1 LASNL
6 KKGDQVIVNETW
18 DDPKSFYH
26 GAEGV
31 VTDDSNTSESAR
43 VKITK
48 CDKAP
53 KEVGKEFHLTFLGRK
68 DAKVLPLPVGRSTQ
82 PKEAVDHPDHYGG
95 DTTYE
100 VFKVV
105 EAWGLD
111 EDAYLFNVV
120 KYVARAKKKGKFL
133 EDLKKARVY
142 LDRRIKQ
149 LEDAQ

>member
-1 LASNL
+1 MTASTEQKKPLAFSVGDRVEFADPYQEAWQGGEGAIVELPTASREQYKVHIIALPPTNVHWKVGEFMWDIEENL
-6 KKGDQVIVNETW
+6 KPIG
-18 DDPKSFYH
+18 
-26 GAEGV
+26 
-31 VTDDSNTSESAR
+31 
-43 VKITK
+43 
-48 CDKAP
+48 
-53 KEVGKEFHLTFLGRK
+53 
-68 DAKVLPLPVGRSTQ
+68 TQ
-82 PKEAVDHPDHYGG
+82 TKEAVDHPDHYGG

-111 EDAYLFNVV
+111 EDAYLFNVI

-142 LDRRIKQ
+142 IDRRIKQ

>member
-1 LASNL
+1 MTANTQQKKPLASDW
-6 KKGDQVIVNETW
+6 KVGDRAIIRENDHEYSGVEGKVIE
-18 DDPKSFYH
+18 
-26 GAEGV
+26 
-31 VTDDSNTSESAR
+31 VTRRPLYPLTLEYKDGDGDTQKEYF
-43 VKITK
+43 
-48 CDKAP
+48 AP
-53 KEVGKEFHLTFLGRK
+53 TDLEAVIS
-68 DAKVLPLPVGRSTQ
+68 LPSTQ

-142 LDRRIKQ
+142 IDRRIKQ
-149 LEDAQ
+149 LEGAE